1 MELLKENTSRKVD
14 SLGRVSIPKSMRDR
28 LDINEGDEVEFY
40 LLNADNGEQFVC
52 LTNHKPGANKYE
64 NAVKVLEE
72 LGLDIP
78 KELENWSFGKQSSL
92 RSKVCSRTLKERNL
106 PSSKLRILSFTT
118 ARRYH
123 FPWDC
128 LMK

>member
-52 LTNHKPGANKYE
+52 LTNHRPGSNKYE
-64 NAVKVLEE
+64 NAAKVLAE
-72 LGLDIP
+72 LGIDIP
-78 KELENWSFGKQSSL
+78 EELENK
-92 RSKVCSRTLKERNL
+92 
-106 PSSKLRILSFTT
+106 I
-118 ARRYH
+118 
-123 FPWDC
+123 
-128 LMK
+128 

>member
-52 LTNHKPGANKYE
+52 LTNHRPGVNKYE
-64 NAVKVLEE
+64 NAAKVLVE

-78 KELENWSFGKQSSL
+78 EELG
-92 RSKVCSRTLKERNL
+92 SK
-106 PSSKLRILSFTT
+106 I
-118 ARRYH
+118 
-123 FPWDC
+123 
-128 LMK
+128 